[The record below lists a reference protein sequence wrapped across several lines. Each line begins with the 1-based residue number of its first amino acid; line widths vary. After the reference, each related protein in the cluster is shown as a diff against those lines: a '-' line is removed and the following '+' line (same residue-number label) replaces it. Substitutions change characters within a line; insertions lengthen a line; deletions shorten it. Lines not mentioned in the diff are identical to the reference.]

1 MSDDAAKFT
10 KKAAK
15 AEIKA
20 HKKAA
25 KLGDATSAFPGGSRL
40 PDGVSVAVQERE
52 NGTELIVSGLREEQL
67 KRLLPDITREVMITV
82 TEERSQFRAG
92 LMRFVREGLF
102 QTIVKIIAG
111 LIVGILLITLGLS

>member
-1 MSDDAAKFT
+1 MSEDVGKSA

-20 HKKAA
+20 QKKAA
-25 KLGDATSAFPGGSRL
+25 KLDNAAAASAAARRL
-40 PDGVSVAVQERE
+40 PDGVSVAVQNRE
-52 NGTELIVSGLREEQL
+52 GGTELVVTGLREDQL
-67 KRLLPDITREVMITV
+67 KRLLPEITREVMITV
-82 TEERSQFRAG
+82 TEEQNQFRAG

-111 LIVGILLITLGLS
+111 LIVGILLISLGL